1 MKIAAAQLAKNLTSM
16 PLPAV
21 IWLSGDEPLLVLEA
35 SDLIRAQAK
44 KAGIEGR
51 ISIDVDGSFDG
62 SELIAANQSL
72 SLFGDR
78 ELIELR
84 MHAKFNDKG
93 RKALMEYIAQP
104 NPDNLLVIVSNRL
117 EAAQTKAKWFL
128 QVVAAGWWLPIWPI
142 EHSQLSGW
150 IRTRM
155 QQAGLQP
162 EPDALT
168 LLVDRVDGNLL
179 AAKQEIDKLQLLAG
193 DGQVSAEMI
202 LNSVSDSSRYTVF
215 DLSSA
220 FLSGDLTRTLKI
232 MHGLAGEGIE
242 APIVLWLI
250 SRELRLVIEL
260 CEAQVHNQSVQ
271 EVFKRLRIF
280 EQRQKDYQ
288 SAMRRAPVSHYQR
301 CLIACS
307 KIDGMIKG
315 QTKGDPWTLISEM
328 LVAISAPQLPAYQL

>member
-1 MKIAAAQLAKNLTSM
+1 
-16 PLPAV
+16 
-21 IWLSGDEPLLVLEA
+21 
-35 SDLIRAQAK
+35 
-44 KAGIEGR
+44 
-51 ISIDVDGSFDG
+51 
-62 SELIAANQSL
+62 
-72 SLFGDR
+72 
-78 ELIELR
+78 

-193 DGQVSAEMI
+193 AGQVSAEMI

-232 MHGLAGEGIE
+232 MHGLAGEGYTCAYVHI
-242 APIVLWLI
+242 IVGIIILY
-250 SRELRLVIEL
+250 VKYV
-260 CEAQVHNQSVQ
+260 CMYVCMHVYTT
-271 EVFKRLRIF
+271 V
-280 EQRQKDYQ
+280 
-288 SAMRRAPVSHYQR
+288 
-301 CLIACS
+301 
-307 KIDGMIKG
+307 
-315 QTKGDPWTLISEM
+315 
-328 LVAISAPQLPAYQL
+328 